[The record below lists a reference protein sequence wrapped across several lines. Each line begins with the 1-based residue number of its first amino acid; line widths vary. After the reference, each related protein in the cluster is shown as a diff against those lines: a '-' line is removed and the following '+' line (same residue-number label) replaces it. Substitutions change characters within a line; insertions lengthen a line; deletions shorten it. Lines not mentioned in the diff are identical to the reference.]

1 MRLRAN
7 LGRSLGSNKKS
18 PGCRP
23 SMFFFSSNILGIS
36 HVYIMYIY
44 IYTSTFQGV
53 QKKTLRDG

>member
-44 IYTSTFQGV
+44 IYIPAPSKGC
-53 QKKTLRDG
+53 KKKP